1 MIINGNPDLSLK
13 YGSFSSEMDH
23 RITMTMAVAGLLS
36 SDGVNIIDGETAN
49 VSYPNFWKELSN
61 LGAKIE

>member
-13 YGSFSSEMDH
+13 YSSFSSEMDH
-23 RITMTMAVAGLLS
+23 RITMTMAGLLS

-49 VSYPNFWKELSN
+49 VSYPNFGKN
-61 LGAKIE
+61 FQT